1 MTELLLW
8 PLVAGLVLTAIH
20 AWFGL
25 HVLARGV
32 VFVDLSLAQV
42 AALGLTVAIFA
53 GHSVQ
58 SEAAYWYALAFAL
71 AGAVLF
77 ALARGYERSI
87 QQEAVIGI
95 VYAVSA
101 SLGVIALD
109 RAPQGAEH
117 IKQLL
122 IGSILTVT
130 PQEVAA
136 LAALYALVAVVHFAF
151 RHALIDV
158 SFHPQQP
165 AVAGR
170 RAFLWDVLFYGSF
183 ALVVTSSVRIAG
195 VLLVFAYLIVPAALA
210 GLFTAHLLR
219 RLLLAWGLGGA
230 ITAAGLYASWTWD
243 LPTGPAIVSAFGAV
257 TAIVGL
263 TFALKRFSFRTLGM
277 LILAATSVAGLLLV
291 AFPRMDQPWLDAVET
306 LVPSAQ
312 TVFLTDFERATRSE
326 MIESIERTKAELAR
340 LHGLEQDVRWGREQ
354 METEKLERLRQ
365 YLAGRSEIIGG
376 RAIGSARPAREGA
389 RPAAPGARSA
399 AVADR
404 GWRLLPASA
413 GKTAAV
419 TDCSLHSV
427 SLEMLQHNACSLGL
441 HRRDELL

>member
-8 PLVAGLVLTAIH
+8 PLVAGLVLTLIH

-42 AALGLTVAIFA
+42 AALGLTVAILA

-71 AGAVLF
+71 GGALLF
-77 ALARGYERSI
+77 ALARGYERSM

-136 LAALYALVAVVHFAF
+136 LAGLYACIAIVHFAF
-151 RHALIDV
+151 RRALVEV
-158 SFHPQQP
+158 SFHPQQL
-165 AVAGR
+165 AARGR
-170 RAFLWDVLFYGSF
+170 RLLLWDVVFYGSF
-183 ALVVTSSVRIAG
+183 AVVVTSSVRIAG

-210 GLFTAHLLR
+210 GVFKLDLLR
-219 RLLLAWGLGGA
+219 RLLLAWALGAA

-257 TAIVGL
+257 TAMVGL
-263 TFALKRFSFRTLGM
+263 AFALKRFTFRTLGM
-277 LILAATSVAGLLLV
+277 LMLAAISMAGLLLV

-306 LVPSAQ
+306 IVPQAQ
-312 TVFLTDFERATRSE
+312 TVFLTDFERTTRSE
-326 MIESIERTKAELAR
+326 MIESIERAQTELER
-340 LHGLEQDVRWGREQ
+340 LRGLEQDVRWGREQ
-354 METEKLERLRQ
+354 METEKVERLRQ
-365 YLAGRSEIIGG
+365 YLAGRSEIIAGEQLVLHDL
-376 RAIGSARPAREGA
+376 REKAR
-389 RPAAPGARSA
+389 
-399 AVADR
+399 DR
-404 GWRLLPASA
+404 QRL
-413 GKTAAV
+413 
-419 TDCSLHSV
+419 
-427 SLEMLQHNACSLGL
+427 MLGL
-441 HRRDELL
+441 PLLLIGICGCYLLLMERRQR